1 MKYECELD
9 TLYLKNVS
17 DKLSNSLKEYPIKS
31 RYLDLEYEKFTYNF
45 RSLEEKIKKVWF
57 NKNLNSKR
65 SIEIKNIDVRIH
77 SFTFWTSI
85 FRK

>member
-17 DKLSNSLKEYPIKS
+17 DNLSNILKEYPIKS
-31 RYLDLEYEKFTYNF
+31 RYLDLEYEKFIYNF
-45 RSLEEKIKKVWF
+45 SSLEEKIKKVWF
-57 NKNLNSKR
+57 NKNLNSNR